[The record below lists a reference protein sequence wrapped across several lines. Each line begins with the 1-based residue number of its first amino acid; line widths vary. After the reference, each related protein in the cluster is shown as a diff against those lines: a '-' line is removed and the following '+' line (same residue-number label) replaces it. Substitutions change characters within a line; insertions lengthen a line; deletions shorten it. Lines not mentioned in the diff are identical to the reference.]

1 MIFVCIAY
9 ESPSQH
15 TAGFLGLQIC
25 LILVAVQNTLY
36 VIDSNVSY
44 EFLGGLTNTRIVA
57 IAYLTGLLAISSIK
71 ITATI
76 FVVQNGYGAPWTREP
91 SMLPGNCV
99 GQLIDKVWMIFN
111 AVLPLVISYVR
122 SNNEYPL
129 EFVITSDEPNYLAPG
144 QEMTPLSGAAK
155 PIVNGDLDR
164 LEGRAEGKFKQRNDA
179 K

>member
-1 MIFVCIAY
+1 
-9 ESPSQH
+9 
-15 TAGFLGLQIC
+15 
-25 LILVAVQNTLY
+25 
-36 VIDSNVSY
+36 
-44 EFLGGLTNTRIVA
+44 
-57 IAYLTGLLAISSIK
+57 
-71 ITATI
+71 
-76 FVVQNGYGAPWTREP
+76 
-91 SMLPGNCV
+91 MLPGNCV